1 MRSLNIQRGQG
12 AKWLARL
19 CYIIANNERKLTNE
33 QWIGGRG
40 RHTGFCFCF
49 VFVFVS
55 SFADDGPK
63 SDSDFFAFV
72 AGRF

>member
-33 QWIGGRG
+33 QWIGGGGDDTRD
-40 RHTGFCFCF
+40 F
-49 VFVFVS
+49 VFVFFVS